1 MFLLASIMFLVGLLN
16 IITLYDKE
24 RSIKRDIIY
33 LSGFVLIVISIFL
46 FGECIKQ
53 SIIHIKER
61 GIEDYLENRVEV
73 KDTTIQGYHQYIYNW
88 K

>member
-1 MFLLASIMFLVGLLN
+1 MFLLTCATFLVGLLLVVS
-16 IITLYDKE
+16 LYDKD
-24 RSIKRDIIY
+24 RSVKRDIEY
-33 LSGFVLIVISIFL
+33 L
-46 FGECIKQ
+46 FGFILIIISFFCLNECIKQ

-73 KDTTIQGYHQYIYNW
+73 KDTTIQGYHQYIYDW

>member
-1 MFLLASIMFLVGLLN
+1 MFLLACIIFLIGLLF
-16 IITLYDKE
+16 IVSLYDKDQSV
-24 RSIKRDIIY
+24 RRDMMY
-33 LSGFVLIVISIFL
+33 LSGFVLIIISIFL
-46 FGECIKQ
+46 FGECIKTK
-53 SIIHIKER
+53 IIYIKER